1 MTIKIQT
8 LDNIFT
14 LNIKKNSTI
23 QEIKEKI
30 TEVLSI
36 FI

>member
-8 LDNIFT
+8 LDNIFP
-14 LNIKKNSTI
+14 LNIKRGSTI

-30 TEVLSI
+30 SEVFFL
-36 FI
+36 